1 MTPHQGTVII
11 GRVPISRIPHCSPS
25 FHPPSRALYTGGVG
39 PTGAEDVAEGK
50 SVAEQPIIAI
60 TMGDPCGIGAEV
72 IAKALARPEVAE
84 WCAPL
89 VVGNADIMRRAVEL
103 TGVGLDVRAVESAE
117 DAALGEGAVAV
128 LDIGNYDAAGMRPG
142 EISATAGKAAMEW
155 VVRAGELCLDGSVS
169 AMATA
174 PLHKEAAS
182 LAGYE
187 DIGHMEV
194 LQRLAEAPKVLTMLM
209 SRGLRV
215 VHLTTHRSLKRAC
228 EYVTQD
234 NILTALRLTDTSF
247 KTWGVAEPRI
257 GVAALNP
264 HASDGGLIGDE
275 EATQITP
282 AVEAALGEGIAAV
295 GPVPADTVFL
305 QGVRGDYDA
314 ILAMYHDQGHIAVK
328 MYGFEESIT
337 VNLGL
342 PFIRTSVDHGTA
354 FDIAWQNKADA
365 TSMVE
370 SVRAA
375 ADLVTGEGIARPAG

>member
-1 MTPHQGTVII
+1 MGQ
-11 GRVPISRIPHCSPS
+11 R
-25 FHPPSRALYTGGVG
+25 F
-39 PTGAEDVAEGK
+39 AEGIEL
-50 SVAEQPIIAI
+50 AEQPIIAI

-72 IAKALARPEVAE
+72 IAKALARPEVAA
-84 WCAPL
+84 WCTPL
-89 VVGNADIMRRAVEL
+89 IVGNVDIMRRAVDL
-103 TGVGLDVRAVESAE
+103 TGAKLAIEPVESPDE
-117 DAALGEGAVAV
+117 AAVGEGAVAV
-128 LDIGNYDAAGMRPG
+128 LDIGNYNAAAMVPG
-142 EISATAGKAAMEW
+142 QISPVAGKAAMEW
-155 VVRAGELCLDGSVS
+155 VVRAGELCLEGSVA

-182 LAGYE
+182 LAGYQ

-209 SRGLRV
+209 SKGLRV
-215 VHLTTHRSLKRAC
+215 VHLTTHRSLSRAC
-228 EYVTQD
+228 EYVTHD
-234 NILTALRLTDTSF
+234 NILTALRLTDYAF
-247 KTWGVAEPRI
+247 KGWGVAAPRI

-275 EATQITP
+275 EQTEITP
-282 AVEAALGEGIAAV
+282 AVETALAEGINAV
-295 GPVPADTVFL
+295 GPVPADTIFL

-370 SVRAA
+370 SIRAA
-375 ADLVTGEGIARPAG
+375 ADLTTGAGIKRPVA

>member
-1 MTPHQGTVII
+1 M
-11 GRVPISRIPHCSPS
+11 
-25 FHPPSRALYTGGVG
+25 
-39 PTGAEDVAEGK
+39 
-50 SVAEQPIIAI
+50 
-60 TMGDPCGIGAEV
+60 
-72 IAKALARPEVAE
+72 
-84 WCAPL
+84 
-89 VVGNADIMRRAVEL
+89 
-103 TGVGLDVRAVESAE
+103 
-117 DAALGEGAVAV
+117 
-128 LDIGNYDAAGMRPG
+128 LDIGNYNAAAMAPG
-142 EISATAGKAAMEW
+142 VISPVAGKAAMEW
-155 VVRAGELCLDGSVS
+155 VVRAGELCLDGSVA

-182 LAGYE
+182 LAGYQ

-209 SRGLRV
+209 SKGLRV
-215 VHLTTHRSLKRAC
+215 VHLTTHRSLSRAC
-228 EYVTQD
+228 AYVTHD
-234 NILTALRLTDTSF
+234 NILTALRLTDGSF
-247 KTWGVAEPRI
+247 KSWGVDAPRI

-275 EATQITP
+275 EQTEITP
-282 AVEAALGEGIAAV
+282 AIETALAEGINAV

-342 PFIRTSVDHGTA
+342 PFVRTSVDHGTA

-370 SVRAA
+370 SIRAA
-375 ADLVTGEGIARPAG
+375 ADLATGAGIAEAGGVRTPLRSPFDFPQGERRGDRLKANGREEQEWQCALDSSAAGLWRRPSSAGYLTASLPHRTTSRCPR

>member
-1 MTPHQGTVII
+1 MGERPV
-11 GRVPISRIPHCSPS
+11 
-25 FHPPSRALYTGGVG
+25 
-39 PTGAEDVAEGK
+39 
-50 SVAEQPIIAI
+50 IAI
-60 TMGDPCGIGAEV
+60 TMGDPCGIGPEV
-72 IAKALARPEVAE
+72 IAKALIRPEVAE
-84 WCAPL
+84 LCTP
-89 VVGNADIMRRAVEL
+89 VVIGNADIMRRAVEL
-103 TGVGLDVRAVESAE
+103 TGAGIDVRVVESVE
-117 DAALGEGAVAV
+117 DADCREGSVAV
-128 LDIGNYDAAGMRPG
+128 LDIGNYDAAGMVAG
-142 EISATAGKAAMEW
+142 EISAVAGKAAMEW
-155 VVRAGELCLDGSVS
+155 VVRAGELCLDGTVA

-182 LAGYE
+182 LAGYV

-209 SRGLRV
+209 SKGLRV
-215 VHLTTHRSLKRAC
+215 VHLTTHRSLRRAC
-228 EYVTQD
+228 EYVTHD
-234 NILTALRLTDTSF
+234 NILTALRLTDSSF

-275 EATQITP
+275 EATEITP
-282 AVEAALGEGIAAV
+282 AVESALGEGINAI

-328 MYGFEESIT
+328 MFGFEESIT

-365 TSMVE
+365 TSMME
-370 SVRAA
+370 SIRAA
-375 ADLVTGEGIARPAG
+375 ADLVTGEGIARPVG

>member
-1 MTPHQGTVII
+1 M
-11 GRVPISRIPHCSPS
+11 
-25 FHPPSRALYTGGVG
+25 A
-39 PTGAEDVAEGK
+39 A
-50 SVAEQPIIAI
+50 QPIIAI
-60 TMGDPCGIGAEV
+60 TMGDPSGIGPEV
-72 IAKALARPEVAE
+72 IAKALTQPEVSE
-84 WCAPL
+84 WCTPL
-89 VVGNADIMRRAVEL
+89 VVGNADIMRRAVDL
-103 TGVGLDVRAVESAE
+103 TGVNLAVLPVESA
-117 DAALGEGAVAV
+117 DDVAPAEGAVAV
-128 LDIGNYDAAGMRPG
+128 LDIGNYDAAGMKPG

-155 VVRAGELCLDGSVS
+155 VVRAGELCLDGSVA

-194 LQRLAEAPKVLTMLM
+194 LQRLAEAPKVLSMLM

-234 NILTALRLTDTSF
+234 NILTALRLTDASF

-275 EATQITP
+275 EATQIAP

-370 SVRAA
+370 SIRAA
-375 ADLVTGEGIARPAG
+375 ADLVTGIGIAKPVG